1 MNRNGRTTSDPKN
14 NVIKV
19 ILNDNLAND
28 VSKLSDKKRITV
40 SEIVRLALAEYVLK
54 NK

>member
-14 NVIKV
+14 NVVKV
-19 ILNDNLAND
+19 RLNDSLSKEVGNL
-28 VSKLSDKKRITV
+28 SGRKGITV
-40 SEIVRLALAEYVLK
+40 SEIIRLALAEYVLK